1 MSVKKSSKRFLV
13 KLSYQWYCPDCGRLN
28 DRIHRLEKKM
38 RCGWCND
45 GSIKITDYN
54 DIDSI
59 EF

>member
-1 MSVKKSSKRFLV
+1 MSVKKSRKRDLV
-13 KLSYQWYCPDCGRLN
+13 LVSFRWYCPDCGRLN
-28 DRIHRLEKKM
+28 DGIRRLENKM